1 MTLDATLKRVT
12 NSSGLPIMPRR
23 RYIRRVVSLVAYLI
37 LLGSSLIIYV
47 LHLRYRHVKDYDQDV
62 ELKRTAASSDD
73 LNPPP
78 GDMGAAVTIDT
89 TNETQ
94 ALVQEGLRSLGY
106 NQYASDLMS
115 VRRRLPDIRAR
126 WCWQQENQGARTL
139 PPTSIVIVFYDEA
152 WSVLLRTVH
161 SILDRTPRYLIQ
173 EILLVDDYST
183 AAHLKTRLDEY
194 FERYPLVR
202 ILRAPKRLG
211 LIAAKVY
218 GAKASKAQI
227 ITFLDSHVE
236 CTVGWLEP
244 LIQEVASNATTIAI
258 PTIDLI
264 DLHSMAL
271 DKDKSPLWVGAYQW
285 DLNFGWWGRAA
296 MHRSY
301 PNPYVPFDT
310 PAMAGGLFSIDRTF
324 FERLGWY
331 DEGFEMYG
339 IENIELSMKSW
350 MCGGRMVIVPCSR
363 VAHIA
368 KHTHPYLDHVG
379 KDVILKNSLRLAE
392 VWMDEYKQIMFD
404 VYGIPRYL
412 VGMFGSVAA
421 RKAVRQRAGCGTFR
435 DYILNAFP
443 EMMNPLVPGAFRGE
457 VRNAALGRNHCLSH
471 QWRSG
476 KAPLSME
483 RCNGRRREQYW
494 THNFYHEL
502 NSYSQ
507 CVEVDGGDVPVEM
520 RRCHR
525 KADLKRQ
532 RWQHVVATG
541 QFKSES
547 SGQCLAE
554 DGGQIVMEPCDSGRR
569 GQRWIVKLIEM
580 DVSIFKYN

>member
-1 MTLDATLKRVT
+1 MW
-12 NSSGLPIMPRR
+12 
-23 RYIRRVVSLVAYLI
+23 
-37 LLGSSLIIYV
+37 
-47 LHLRYRHVKDYDQDV
+47 HLRNRHVKDYDTGV
-62 ELKRTAASSDD
+62 ELKQTQGSDINTPSSAD

-78 GDMGAAVTIDT
+78 GDMGAAVPIDT

-94 ALVQEGLRSLGY
+94 TLVQEGLRSLGY

-115 VRRRLPDIRAR
+115 IRRRLPDIRAP
-126 WCWQQENQGARTL
+126 WCRRHANQQPQTL

-183 AAHLKTRLDEY
+183 A
-194 FERYPLVR
+194 
-202 ILRAPKRLG
+202 G

-218 GAKASKAQI
+218 GAKASQAQL

-236 CTVGWLEP
+236 CTEGWLEP
-244 LIQEVASNATTIAI
+244 LIQEVASNSTTIAI

-271 DKDKSPLWVGAYQW
+271 DKDKAPLRVGAYRW
-285 DLNFGWWGRAA
+285 DLNFGWWDRAA

-310 PAMAGGLFSIDRTF
+310 PAMAGGLFTIDRTF

-339 IENIELSMKSW
+339 IENIELSIKSW

-368 KHTHPYLDHVG
+368 KLTHPYLDHVG

-412 VGMFGSVAA
+412 VGLFGSVAA
-421 RKAVRQRAGCGTFR
+421 RKAIRERAGCGTFR
-435 DYILNAFP
+435 NYILTAFP

-457 VRNAALGRNHCLSH
+457 IRNAALGRNHCLTH
-471 QWRSG
+471 QWRPA
-476 KAPLSME
+476 KEPLSME
-483 RCNGRRREQYW
+483 PCGGRGREQYW
-494 THNFYHEL
+494 AHNFYHEL

-507 CVEVDGGDVPVEM
+507 CLETTGTSGDSRVRM

-525 KADLKRQ
+525 KEDVHSQ
-532 RWQHVVATG
+532 RWQHVVTTG
-541 QFKSES
+541 QLKSES
-547 SGQCLAE
+547 TGQCLAV
-554 DGGQIVMEPCDSGRR
+554 DAGQIVMERCDSDRA
-569 GQRWIVKLIEM
+569 GQRWIVKLIQL

>member
-1 MTLDATLKRVT
+1 M
-12 NSSGLPIMPRR
+12 
-23 RYIRRVVSLVAYLI
+23 
-37 LLGSSLIIYV
+37 
-47 LHLRYRHVKDYDQDV
+47 LHLGNRHVKDYDKNV
-62 ELKRTAASSDD
+62 ELASYIHTTNFND

-78 GDMGAAVTIDT
+78 GDMGVPVIIDT

-94 ALVQEGLRSLGY
+94 SLQQEGLRSFGY

-115 VRRRLPDIRAR
+115 VRRRLPDIRAP
-126 WCWQQENQGARTL
+126 WCRQLQQTANLTT
-139 PPTSIVIVFYDEA
+139 TSIVIVFYDEA

-161 SILDRTPRYLIQ
+161 SVLDRTPGHLIE

-183 AAHLKTRLDEY
+183 AAYLKTRLDEY
-194 FERYPLVR
+194 FERYPKVR
-202 ILRAPKRLG
+202 ILRAPQRLG

-244 LIQEVASNATTIAI
+244 LIQEVARNATTIAI

-264 DLHSMAL
+264 DLYSMAL
-271 DKDKSPLWVGAYQW
+271 DKDKGPLRVGAYQW

-296 MHRSY
+296 MHKSY
-301 PNPYVPFDT
+301 PNPFVPFDT

-339 IENIELSMKSW
+339 IENIELSIKSW

-368 KHTHPYLDHVG
+368 KLTHPYLDHVG
-379 KDVILKNSLRLAE
+379 KDIILKNSLRLAE

-412 VGMFGSVAA
+412 VGMFGSVET
-421 RKAVRQRAGCGTFR
+421 RKAVRERAGCGTFR
-435 DYILNAFP
+435 DDYILTAFP

-457 VRNAALGRNHCLSH
+457 VRNAALEQNHCLTH
-471 QWRSG
+471 QWRQS
-476 KAPLSME
+476 KEPLSME
-483 RCNGRRREQYW
+483 RCNGRGKEQYW
-494 THNFYHEL
+494 AHNFYHEL
-502 NSYSQ
+502 NNYSQ
-507 CVEVDGGDVPVEM
+507 CLEVGITGSGVPVSTN
-520 RRCHR
+520 RCHR
-525 KADLKRQ
+525 KAGVNSQ

-541 QFKSES
+541 QLRSES
-547 SGQCLAE
+547 SGQCLAV
-554 DGGQIVMEPCDSGRR
+554 DAGRIVMEHCDSGRQ
-569 GQRWIVKLIEM
+569 GQRWIVKLIQL
-580 DVSIFKYN
+580 DVSVFKYN